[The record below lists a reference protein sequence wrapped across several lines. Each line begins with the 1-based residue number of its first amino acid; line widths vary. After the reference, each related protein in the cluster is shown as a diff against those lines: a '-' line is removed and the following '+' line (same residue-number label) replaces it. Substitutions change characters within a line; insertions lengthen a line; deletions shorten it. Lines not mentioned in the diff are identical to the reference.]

1 MIETAFWEL
10 GGGRRSVDVVLSKTK
25 LVSVMVEVV
34 CQPTFVDGLAFIQ
47 RSGSFVASCLITE
60 AAATSPFEE
69 LMRWQADKDER
80 SREKN
85 VSYESASGYR
95 VLQY

>member
-10 GGGRRSVDVVLSKTK
+10 GGGRRLVDVVLSKTK

-47 RSGSFVASCLITE
+47 RSGNFVASYLTTK
-60 AAATSPFEE
+60 AAAISPFEE

-80 SREKN
+80 LCEEN
-85 VSYESASGYR
+85 VSYKSASGYR